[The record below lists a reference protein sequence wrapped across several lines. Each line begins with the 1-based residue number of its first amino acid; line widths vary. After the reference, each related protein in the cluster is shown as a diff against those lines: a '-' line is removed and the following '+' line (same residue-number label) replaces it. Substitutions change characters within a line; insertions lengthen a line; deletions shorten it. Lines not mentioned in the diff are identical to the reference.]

1 MKFGRQ
7 MHGFHPAICDNTKS
21 FVGRL
26 GRRVIVMKILAHRGW
41 WLAPHERNTLS
52 AFDKAF
58 ASGHGVELDV
68 RDLNGELVI
77 SHDPATT
84 GALPFARVLEC
95 YAAKGAPGL
104 LAINIKADGLCPALV
119 PMLDQYGVTRRSFV
133 FDASVPDL
141 RPYLDS
147 DVPVFTRYS
156 EVELYPSFYDR
167 CEGVWVD
174 SFTEKPASIERAI
187 DDLRRGKYV
196 AMVSPELHKRPHEA
210 VWAAWS
216 AALRQAAK
224 SGLPFERL
232 MICTDLPDAAE
243 QSFAWMVEE
252 EVT

>member
-1 MKFGRQ
+1 M
-7 MHGFHPAICDNTKS
+7 M
-21 FVGRL
+21 
-26 GRRVIVMKILAHRGW
+26 ILAHRGW
-41 WLAPHERNTLS
+41 WLTSHERNTLG

-58 ASGHGVELDV
+58 AAGHGVELDV

-84 GALPFARVLEC
+84 GALSFERVLEC
-95 YAAKGAPGL
+95 YAAQGAPGW

-119 PMLDQYGVTRRSFV
+119 PMLEQYGVTKRSFV

-147 DVPVFTRYS
+147 DIPVFTRYS
-156 EVELYPSFYDR
+156 EVELYPSFYER

-174 SFTEKPASIERAI
+174 SFTETPASIERAI

-224 SGLPFERL
+224 SGLQLDRL

-243 QSFAWMVEE
+243 RSFAWMVEE
-252 EVT
+252 EVA